1 MVRRQFTREQ
11 KLQIVREVLETG
23 SASMVARRHDIRDS
37 IVSRWVRK
45 FKELGE
51 GAFDNAR
58 RGVEGR
64 EPAEYRALATEN
76 ERLKRLLGEK
86 DLEIAILR
94 DLVKKR
100 STITT
105 GGYTSLSKKGSTAE
119 AMNRSRE

>member
-23 SASMVARRHDIRDS
+23 STSMVARRHNIRDS
-37 IVSRWVRK
+37 VISRWVRK
-45 FKELGE
+45 FKELGG

-64 EPAEYRALATEN
+64 ESAEYRALATEN

-100 STITT
+100 SAV
-105 GGYTSLSKKGSTAE
+105 GRKVRASGQVDSGWP
-119 AMNRSRE
+119 